1 MISRLNLA
9 AGALVGGLAVFL
21 IMQAVNALWLLPR
34 AKEAG
39 KDEERTAAIAR
50 SMEIIKERTRTNAQ
64 VNALTDADLCR
75 ELGGLFEDGECR

>member
-9 AGALVGGLAVFL
+9 AGGLLGGLVVFL
-21 IMQAVNALWLLPR
+21 IMQAVNALWLLPA

-39 KDEERTAAIAR
+39 RDEERTAAIAR

-64 VNALTDADLCR
+64 VNALTDSQLCA
-75 ELGGLFEDGECR
+75 ELGGLFENGECR

>member
-1 MISRLNLA
+1 MLSRLSLA
-9 AGALVGGLAVFL
+9 IGVIGGALAVFL
-21 IMQAVNALWLLPR
+21 IMQAVNALWLLPA

-39 KDEERTAAIAR
+39 RDEERTAAIAR
-50 SMEIIKERTRTNAQ
+50 SMEIIKGRTRTNAQ

>member
-21 IMQAVNALWLLPR
+21 IMQAVNALWLLPA

-39 KDEERTAAIAR
+39 RDEERTAAIAR

-64 VNALTDADLCR
+64 VDALTDADLCR
-75 ELGGLFEDGECR
+75 ELGGLFENGECR